1 MTIDVSV
8 HSSAPAWRYVP
19 GRSFRRF
26 LATGC
31 IDLAG
36 SLAFR
41 TLLALFPALIA
52 LVSILGLFGQ
62 SEESVVS
69 MLDEAE
75 RVVPAS
81 AWGAV
86 EPVLQDILNTSAAGL
101 GLFIGLLTTLWTA
114 SGYVKTFGRA
124 MNSIY
129 GAPEGRGLI
138 KYNVQMYLL
147 TAFLLV
153 LMAFGFVALG
163 VSGPIAEMLG
173 SLVGLQETTLRVWG
187 VARWGVIAVVVIL
200 FVGLLYRTTPNIRV
214 KGMWW
219 VSPGAVLAIAGAVLA
234 SVVFFFYVV
243 NFGNYS
249 ITYGALAGVVIL
261 MLWLFIV
268 NIVLLFG
275 AVVDSEVE
283 RVRQLKAGLP
293 AEESLQVETRD
304 TVAIE
309 KAEEQLARDMERART
324 VREAAESAEAGE
336 AGDDSVAP
344 GDPAA
349 RPAAGSTSSD

>member
-1 MTIDVSV
+1 MTIDVSAQ
-8 HSSAPAWRYVP
+8 HSPPAWRYIP

-26 LATGC
+26 LACGC

-69 MLDEAE
+69 MLEEAE
-75 RVVPAS
+75 KVVPDT
-81 AWGAV
+81 AWGSV
-86 EPVLQDILNTSAAGL
+86 EPVLAEILNTPSAGL
-101 GLFIGLLTTLWTA
+101 GLVLGLATTLWTA
-114 SGYVKTFGRA
+114 SGFVKTFGRA

-129 GAPEGRGLI
+129 GTPEGRGLI
-138 KYNVQMYLL
+138 KYNIQMYLL

-153 LMAFGFVALG
+153 LIALGLVALAI
-163 VSGPIAEMLG
+163 SGPIAEMIG
-173 SLVGLQETTLRVWG
+173 STVGLQETTLQVWG
-187 VARWGVIAVVVIL
+187 VLRWVVVAVVVVL

-214 KGMWW
+214 RGMWW

-243 NFGNYS
+243 NFGNYNL
-249 ITYGALAGVVIL
+249 TYGALAGVVIL

-268 NIVLLFG
+268 NILLLFG

-283 RVRQLKAGLP
+283 RVRQLKAGVP
-293 AEESLQVETRD
+293 AEENLQLEARD

-309 KAEEQLARDMERART
+309 KAEDQLARDVERART
-324 VREAAESAEAGE
+324 VREAAE
-336 AGDDSVAP
+336 DT
-344 GDPAA
+344 DPA
-349 RPAAGSTSSD
+349 GSATGA